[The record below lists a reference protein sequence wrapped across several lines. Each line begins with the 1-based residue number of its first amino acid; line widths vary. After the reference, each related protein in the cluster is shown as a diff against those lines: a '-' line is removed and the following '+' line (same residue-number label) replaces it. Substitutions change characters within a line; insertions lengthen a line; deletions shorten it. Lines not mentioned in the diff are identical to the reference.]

1 MSDSQPTSMS
11 AGSGAQA
18 RSIMPP
24 HLVLRDFIDDQ
35 AAEAILEYALAREA
49 AFVSTGVGRANEAGI
64 DQRVRVSVATRD
76 LGPFKSVIR
85 SRVLGFVPDL
95 VERLGMTP
103 LESPKV
109 ELQLVAHN
117 DGAFYKRHI
126 DTQTTSDQHSIRV
139 PERRLLFLRQAE
151 RLQRRRIAPIRDR
164 AQGCRIRRHR
174 AGAQQPACL
183 SVLGSARGAS
193 GQLPIEAI
201 RRLTL
206 RHQLLGLPRKGLAKH
221 VTVRDARMARQIR
234 AHGSTFVQVMHCRM
248 PYLIRKGRS
257 PSHRAKGVVRCPR
270 ALFARV
276 LLEIGRRGQTSRDS
290 RDHGCR
296 GRPSACA

>member
-24 HLVLRDFIDDQ
+24 HLVLRDFLADQ

-85 SRVLGFVPDL
+85 SKVLGFVPDL
-95 VERLGMTP
+95 IGRLGMTP

-117 DGAFYKRHI
+117 DGAFCKRHI
-126 DTQTTSDQHSIRV
+126 DTQTTSDQHGIRV
-139 PERRLLFLRQAE
+139 LSGVYYFYGKPKGFSGGALRLFAIGPKDAGFVDIEPEHNSLLVFPSWALHEVR
-151 RLQRRRIAPIRDR
+151 PVN
-164 AQGCRIRRHR
+164 
-174 AGAQQPACL
+174 CL
-183 SVLGSARGAS
+183 SKRFADSRF
-193 GQLPIEAI
+193 AI
-201 RRLTL
+201 NCW
-206 RHQLLGLPRKGLAKH
+206 
-221 VTVRDARMARQIR
+221 V
-234 AHGSTFVQVMHCRM
+234 
-248 PYLIRKGRS
+248 Y
-257 PSHRAKGVVRCPR
+257 RAK
-270 ALFARV
+270 AS
-276 LLEIGRRGQTSRDS
+276 QNT
-290 RDHGCR
+290 
-296 GRPSACA
+296 